1 MTTIKIMSAGA
12 VKEMVVSLGAEFETA
27 TGIKLDLNFGTVGSM
42 RARVEKGE
50 TADVMCLSQSAIAA
64 LDKAGH
70 VLPGSI
76 VNLADTVTGVVVR
89 AGAARPDI
97 STVEAFKAALLAAPS
112 VAYVDPQAGGSSG
125 IMFAALIERL
135 GIADAINK
143 KAVLGKNGHDV
154 ATLVADGR
162 AEIGTTFISEILPVK
177 GTQVLGLLPGEL
189 HNANTYTA
197 ALHAGTAEPEAAR
210 AFVTALTDK
219 ATRAR
224 WTAAGLEPA
233 F

>member
-1 MTTIKIMSAGA
+1 MTTIKIISAGA
-12 VKEMVVSLGAEFETA
+12 VKEMVVALGADFEKA
-27 TGIKLDLNFGTVGSM
+27 TGTKLDLNFGTVGSM

-50 TADVMCLSQSAIAA
+50 TADVMCLSQSAIAV
-64 LDKAGH
+64 LDKAGR

-76 VNLADTVTGVVVR
+76 VNLADTVTGVVIR
-89 AGAARPDI
+89 EGAVRPDL
-97 STVEAFKAALLAAPS
+97 STVEAFKQALLDAAR

-125 IMFAALIERL
+125 IMFAAMIERL

-177 GTQVLGLLPGEL
+177 GAQVAGLLPGEL

-197 ALHAGTAEPEAAR
+197 ALHAGTAAPEAAR
-210 AFVTALTDK
+210 AFVAALTDK